1 MHHVLIFLLSF
12 GDFNEM
18 KLFTSLGDIINKLSI
33 ITKLEDETN
42 DRTRYSLFDGE
53 DRDTCQRDAVSNE
66 VIIV

>member
-1 MHHVLIFLLSF
+1 
-12 GDFNEM
+12 M